1 MMNILLVRSHISII
15 ETDRVGYGW
24 SKVNFS
30 NFSTL
35 PEVIKEIKQQYVKG
49 IGRSTNRIKRFF
61 NLTEGDI
68 VIVPLAKSIAIGI
81 VSGKKTFDLSLT
93 DKKACNLINV
103 NFFRTNEGHIL
114 RIPRKSLTHGLES
127 RLKIQAHNTN
137 LKEFK
142 DEIERIIESIASNG
156 TYKQESYLL
165 EKIAEAEASFKEN
178 LLKSLTTGTTW
189 LAAGGEGLEL
199 LILELLKIEGYTA
212 KKQAKNQ
219 SSDISDIDI
228 KARKIDRFSE
238 SNLFFQ
244 VKHHC
249 NISSKHGL
257 EQLIAYVD
265 TDDIEHEKWFITTG
279 NLSESSIQYAE
290 DHNIRVMVGDELV
303 DWIYEN
309 IGDLSNG
316 TRHKLGII
324 EIPLVI

>member
-1 MMNILLVRSHISII
+1 M
-15 ETDRVGYGW
+15 
-24 SKVNFS
+24 
-30 NFSTL
+30 
-35 PEVIKEIKQQYVKG
+35 
-49 IGRSTNRIKRFF
+49 
-61 NLTEGDI
+61 
-68 VIVPLAKSIAIGI
+68 IVPLAKSIAIGI

-228 KARKIDRFSE
+228 KASKIDRFSE

-249 NISSKHGL
+249 NICKH
-257 EQLIAYVD
+257 
-265 TDDIEHEKWFITTG
+265 
-279 NLSESSIQYAE
+279 
-290 DHNIRVMVGDELV
+290 
-303 DWIYEN
+303 
-309 IGDLSNG
+309 
-316 TRHKLGII
+316 
-324 EIPLVI
+324 PLNPMPIF